1 MADLT
6 YPHVF
11 GALFGDN
18 PVRIL

>member
-11 GALFGDN
+11 GALFEDN
-18 PVRIL
+18 PIRIL